1 MLTFSSLITFIYS
14 VLQKYTM
21 NSKFIPAV
29 FVSLLLLLPLS
40 SASVITRSLP
50 QTALPGETVS
60 VSLDVSITGG
70 EAFYLLDEKAPA
82 GWTITSPGSGDPIQ
96 PGHLKWVIIQNAANT
111 RYTYEVKA
119 PAAEGDNA
127 FSGIYMFQGMA
138 AEGAIQGDSSI
149 RVVSALFKP
158 GFDAIVAPLI
168 ILAAL
173 LISVV
178 LYKARMVKP
187 KSNHPEPE
195 KAKKIEHEKP
205 KKKKHV

>member
-1 MLTFSSLITFIYS
+1 MD
-14 VLQKYTM
+14 
-21 NSKFIPAV
+21 SKFIPAV

-50 QTALPGETVS
+50 QSALPGETVL

-70 EAFYLLDEKAPA
+70 EAFYLLDEIVPA

-96 PGHLKWVIIQNAANT
+96 PGHLKWVIIQNAADT
-111 RYTYEVKA
+111 RYTYEAKA
-119 PAAEGDNA
+119 PAAEGEYA
-127 FSGIYMFQGMA
+127 FSGIYMFQGMTS
-138 AEGAIQGDSSI
+138 EGNIQGDSRI
-149 RVVSALFKP
+149 RVVSAFFKP
-158 GFDAIVAPLI
+158 GFDAMIAPLI

-173 LISVV
+173 VISVV

-187 KSNHPEPE
+187 KPNSPKPE
-195 KAKKIEHEKP
+195 KPKKVEHEKR